1 MMKTITL
8 LIVVQLAPL
17 WGADEAPKLPPAIQ
31 AIVEKAKAE
40 VSKNRK
46 VYDAA
51 NSKSLDTAEKALKGE
66 LEKMTKAGKLEE
78 AMTAKKMLES
88 VRADVV
94 AKVDEQA
101 KAGSDMLGEEP
112 GTAITPN
119 GIEFVIAAWVGKQA
133 RNNIVPVPPKACD
146 IKLDKCAISIWVS
159 GSGGGNSGGN
169 VIVVNPQGKEEV
181 IGEWTGND
189 NIPLGSGGEN
199 DAMPNTA
206 MELKFPFRN
215 AYVIKSGSHIKF
227 QYTGGVNPIIIY
239 KGLIGKL
246 DG

>member
-1 MMKTITL
+1 M
-8 LIVVQLAPL
+8 
-17 WGADEAPKLPPAIQ
+17 
-31 AIVEKAKAE
+31 
-40 VSKNRK
+40 
-46 VYDAA
+46 
-51 NSKSLDTAEKALKGE
+51 
-66 LEKMTKAGKLEE
+66 
-78 AMTAKKMLES
+78 
-88 VRADVV
+88 
-94 AKVDEQA
+94 
-101 KAGSDMLGEEP
+101 
-112 GTAITPN
+112 
-119 GIEFVIAAWVGKQA
+119 
-133 RNNIVPVPPKACD
+133 
-146 IKLDKCAISIWVS
+146 
-159 GSGGGNSGGN
+159 
-169 VIVVNPQGKEEV
+169 VNPQGKEEV